1 MNTENSFGEE
11 QNTEI
16 QKPDSKEFQKI
27 LHGGIPFEQLPE
39 KKEDQIDVYNIDEEI
54 ELVDI
59 VKEAKNWEKE
69 KEISK
74 TIEKEGIYEDAL

>member
-1 MNTENSFGEE
+1 MNTENNFGEEQE

-69 KEISK
+69 KEVSK
-74 TIEKEGIYEDAL
+74 TIEK